1 MVVVAQ
7 LVRAPDC
14 GSGGRRFETALP
26 PKIKPSRNWGF
37 FSFLSV
43 LVYICKEVG
52 NVNQCNNYTYQAK
65 FFSVQNFIDSVCK

>member
-26 PKIKPSRNWGF
+26 PIFKPSRNWGF
-37 FSFLSV
+37 FVLYYSAIINTKVLIFGNYLATGLS
-43 LVYICKEVG
+43 
-52 NVNQCNNYTYQAK
+52 T
-65 FFSVQNFIDSVCK
+65 

>member
-26 PKIKPSRNWGF
+26 PSQNKGISVKLTL
-37 FSFLSV
+37 FLLSIGYNIGYNTSLLFTQFIPQ
-43 LVYICKEVG
+43 LVI
-52 NVNQCNNYTYQAK
+52 
-65 FFSVQNFIDSVCK
+65 S